1 VFNVFDVS
9 GYRYLDHADMLTAV
23 AEMGLEVVPQLGTM
37 VLNHSVD
44 ELVALSE
51 GMSVLNAKA
60 HREGLVL
67 RPLTEVQDDYLGR
80 LSFKAINPKFLLK
93 YDE

>member
-1 VFNVFDVS
+1 MQS
-9 GYRYLDHADMLTAV
+9 TAI
-23 AEMGLEVVPQLGTM
+23 AEMGLEAVPQLGTL
-37 VLNHSVD
+37 VLGHGVD

-60 HREGLVL
+60 QREGIVL
-67 RPLTEVQDDYLGR
+67 RPLREVDDHYLGR